1 MIGRKKEICE
11 LENAYS
17 GRESE
22 FVAVYGRRR
31 IGKTYL
37 VRETFS
43 ERMVFQHTGL
53 KNKPTTIQLDR
64 FRQSLEEA
72 GLPECGVLKNWY
84 KAFDALKT
92 VIMASKRP
100 KKVIFIDELQW
111 MDRPNANF
119 VSALENFW
127 NGWASARKDVL
138 LIVCG
143 SASSWI
149 LRKIVYNKEG
159 LHNRVTYRIPL
170 SPFSLAEC
178 EAYAKDHRLEFTRRQ
193 LAELYMILGGV
204 PYYWHFLERGKSV
217 AQNIDEMFFSKSDKL
232 EGEFDELYASL
243 FQSPE
248 PYVRLI
254 TALAT
259 KKVGMTR
266 DTLSATSGIPESG
279 KMTQCLDDLDRC
291 GFIRKYTPLGKTNRG
306 SVYQLMDNFTLF
318 YFSFMASGRSV
329 DRQYWSKLQSTRTHS
344 TWSGLAFERLCLQ
357 HIDQIKRAL
366 QIGGVITNEHA
377 WYSPAAQIDLL
388 IDRDDGIINLCE
400 MKFSEGMHAISKQE
414 ADAVRRKKFALKEE
428 TATKK
433 AVYVTYVTTEGLK
446 RNAYANDVQS
456 EVMLDDLFRDM

>member
-1 MIGRKKEICE
+1 MIGRKKEIRE

-31 IGKTYL
+31 VGKTYL

-43 ERMVFQHTGL
+43 GRMVFQHTGL
-53 KNKPTTIQLDR
+53 KNKPTAIQLDR
-64 FRQSLEEA
+64 FRQSLAEN

-92 VIMASKRP
+92 VIAASNRP
-100 KKVIFIDELQW
+100 KKVVFLDELQW

-138 LIVCG
+138 LVVCG

-170 SPFSLAEC
+170 RPFSLAEC
-178 EAYAKDHRLEFTRRQ
+178 EAYAKDRRLEFTRRQ

-243 FQSPE
+243 FQSPD
-248 PYVRLI
+248 PYIRIV

-266 DTLSATSGIPESG
+266 DAISEASGVAESG

-318 YFSFMASGRSV
+318 YFSFMASGRGG

-344 TWSGLAFERLCLQ
+344 TWAGLAFERLCLQ
-357 HIDQIKRAL
+357 HVDQIKRAL
-366 QIGGVITNEHA
+366 QIGGVITNEHS

-400 MKFSEGMHAISKQE
+400 MKFTEGVHAISRQE
-414 ADAVRRKKFALKEE
+414 SEAVRRKKLVLKEE

-446 RNAYANDVQS
+446 RNSYANDIQS
-456 EVMLDDLFRDM
+456 EVTLDDLFRE

>member
-1 MIGRKKEICE
+1 MIGRKKEIRE
-11 LENAYS
+11 LENAYAE
-17 GRESE
+17 RESE

-31 IGKTYL
+31 VGKTYL

-43 ERMVFQHTGL
+43 GRLAFQHAGL
-53 KNKPTTIQLDR
+53 KDKPTVIQLDR
-64 FRQSLEEA
+64 FRQSLEEC
-72 GLPECGVLKNWY
+72 GLGECGVLKNWY
-84 KAFDALKT
+84 KAFDALKK
-92 VIMASKRP
+92 VIAASALP
-100 KKVIFIDELQW
+100 KKVVFLDELQW

-170 SPFSLAEC
+170 CPFSLAEC
-178 EAYAKDHRLEFTRRQ
+178 EAYARDRGLEFTRRQ
-193 LAELYMILGGV
+193 LAELYMVLGGV

-217 AQNIDEMFFSKSDKL
+217 AQNIDEMFFAKSDKL
-232 EGEFDELYASL
+232 ENEFDELYASL

-248 PYVRLI
+248 LYIRLV

-266 DTLSATSGIPESG
+266 EQLSSASRVAESG

-291 GFIRKYTPLGKTNRG
+291 GFIRKYTPLGKANRG

-318 YFSFMASGRSV
+318 YFSFMATGKGV

-344 TWSGLAFERLCLQ
+344 TWAGLAFERLCLQ
-357 HIDQIKRAL
+357 HVREIKRAL
-366 QIGGVITNEHA
+366 QIGGVLTNEHA

-400 MKFSEGMHAISKQE
+400 MKFAEGLHSISRQESE
-414 ADAVRRKKFALKEE
+414 DVRRKKLVLKDE
-428 TATKK
+428 TATRK

-446 RNAYANDVQS
+446 RNSYANDVQS
-456 EVMLDDLFRDM
+456 EVTLDDLFRE

>member
-1 MIGRKKEICE
+1 MIGRVKEVVE

-17 GRESE
+17 ERESE

-31 IGKTYL
+31 VGKTYL

-43 ERMVFQHTGL
+43 GRLAFQHAGL
-53 KNKPTTIQLDR
+53 KDKPTIIQLDR
-64 FRQSLEEA
+64 FRQSLEES
-72 GLPECGVLKNWY
+72 GLRDCGVLKNWY

-92 VIMASKRP
+92 VIKTSKLS
-100 KKVIFIDELQW
+100 KKVVFLDELQW

-170 SPFSLAEC
+170 RPFSLAEC
-178 EAYAKDHRLEFTRRQ
+178 EAYAKDRRLEFTRRQ

-217 AQNIDEMFFSKSDKL
+217 AQNIDEMFFARNDKL
-232 EGEFDELYASL
+232 ENEFGELYASL

-248 PYVRLI
+248 PYIRLV

-259 KKVGMTR
+259 KKAGMTR
-266 DTLSATSGIPESG
+266 DLLSAASGVAESG

-291 GFIRKYTPLGKTNRG
+291 GFIRKYTPLGRENRG
-306 SVYQLMDNFTLF
+306 AVYQLMDNFTLF
-318 YFSFMASGRSV
+318 YFSFMATGRGG
-329 DRQYWSKLQSTRTHS
+329 DRRYWSKLQSTRTHS
-344 TWSGLAFERLCLQ
+344 TWAGLAFERLCLQ
-357 HIDQIKRAL
+357 HVDQIKRAL
-366 QIGGVITNEHA
+366 QIGGVLTNEHA
-377 WYSPAAQIDLL
+377 WYSPSAQIDLL

-400 MKFSEGMHAISKQE
+400 MKFDDGVHIISKQE
-414 ADAVRRKKFALKEE
+414 SENVRRKKLVLKED
-428 TATKK
+428 TATRK
-433 AVYVTYVTTEGLK
+433 AVYVTYVTTEGVK

-456 EVMLDDLFRDM
+456 EVTLDDLFME

>member
-1 MIGRKKEICE
+1 MIGRKKEIRE

-31 IGKTYL
+31 VGKTYL

-53 KNKPTTIQLDR
+53 KNKPTAIQLDR
-64 FRQSLEEA
+64 FRQSLEEN
-72 GLPECGVLKNWY
+72 GLPGCGVLKNWY

-92 VIMASKRP
+92 VIAASKRP
-100 KKVIFIDELQW
+100 KKVVFLDELQW

-170 SPFSLAEC
+170 RPFSLAEC
-178 EAYAKDHRLEFTRRQ
+178 EAYAKDRRLEFTRRQ

-232 EGEFDELYASL
+232 EGEFGELYASL
-243 FQSPE
+243 FQSPD
-248 PYVRLI
+248 PYIRLV

-266 DTLSATSGIPESG
+266 DALSAASGVAESG

-291 GFIRKYTPLGKTNRG
+291 GFIRKYTPLGKSNRG

-318 YFSFMASGRSV
+318 YFSFMVSGRSG

-344 TWSGLAFERLCLQ
+344 TWAGLAFERLCLQ
-357 HIDQIKRAL
+357 HVDQIKRAL

-377 WYSPAAQIDLL
+377 WYSSAAQIDLL

-400 MKFSEGMHAISKQE
+400 MKFAEGVHAISRQE
-414 ADAVRRKKFALKEE
+414 SEAVRRKKLVLKEE

-446 RNAYANDVQS
+446 RNSYANDIQS
-456 EVMLDDLFRDM
+456 EVTLDDLFRE

>member
-1 MIGRKKEICE
+1 MIGRAKEVVE

-17 GRESE
+17 ERESE
-22 FVAVYGRRR
+22 FVAVYGLLRV
-31 IGKTYL
+31 GKTYL

-43 ERMVFQHTGL
+43 GRLAFQHAGL
-53 KNKPTTIQLDR
+53 KDKPTIIQLDR
-64 FRQSLEEA
+64 FRQSLEES
-72 GLPECGVLKNWY
+72 GLRDCGVLKNWY

-92 VIMASKRP
+92 VIKMSELP
-100 KKVIFIDELQW
+100 KKVVFLDELQW

-170 SPFSLAEC
+170 RPFSLAEC
-178 EAYAKDHRLEFTRRQ
+178 EAYAKDRGLEFTRRQ

-217 AQNIDEMFFSKSDKL
+217 AQNIDEMFFARNDKL
-232 EGEFDELYASL
+232 ENEFGELYASL

-248 PYVRLI
+248 PYIRLV

-259 KKVGMTR
+259 KKAGMTR
-266 DTLSATSGIPESG
+266 DLLSAASGVAESG
-279 KMTQCLDDLDRC
+279 NMTQCLGDLDRC
-291 GFIRKYTPLGKTNRG
+291 GFIRKYTPLGRENRG
-306 SVYQLMDNFTLF
+306 AVYQLMDNFTLF
-318 YFSFMASGRSV
+318 YFSFMATGRGG
-329 DRQYWSKLQSTRTHS
+329 DRRYWSKLQSTRIHS
-344 TWSGLAFERLCLQ
+344 TWAGLAFERLCLQ
-357 HIDQIKRAL
+357 HVDQIKRAL
-366 QIGGVITNEHA
+366 QIGGVLTNEHA
-377 WYSPAAQIDLL
+377 WYSPSAQIDLL

-400 MKFSEGMHAISKQE
+400 MKFADGVHVISKQE
-414 ADAVRRKKFALKEE
+414 SENVRRKKLVLKED
-428 TATKK
+428 TATRK
-433 AVYVTYVTTEGLK
+433 AVYVTYVTTEGVK

-456 EVMLDDLFRDM
+456 EVTLDDLFRE

>member
-1 MIGRKKEICE
+1 MIGRKKEIRE

-31 IGKTYL
+31 VGKTYL

-43 ERMVFQHTGL
+43 GRMVFQHTGL
-53 KNKPTTIQLDR
+53 KNKPTAIQLDR
-64 FRQSLEEA
+64 FRQSLEEN
-72 GLPECGVLKNWY
+72 GLLECGVLKNWY

-92 VIMASKRP
+92 VIAASKCP
-100 KKVIFIDELQW
+100 KKVVFLDELQW

-170 SPFSLAEC
+170 RPFSLAEC
-178 EAYAKDHRLEFTRRQ
+178 EAYAKDRSLEFTRRQ

-232 EGEFDELYASL
+232 EGEFEELYASL
-243 FQSPE
+243 FQSSD
-248 PYVRLI
+248 PYVRLV

-266 DTLSATSGIPESG
+266 DTLSVASGIPESG

-291 GFIRKYTPLGKTNRG
+291 GFVRKYTPLGKTNRG

-318 YFSFMASGRSV
+318 YFSFMASGRGV

-344 TWSGLAFERLCLQ
+344 TWAGLAFERLCLQ
-357 HIDQIKRAL
+357 HADQIKRAL

-388 IDRDDGIINLCE
+388 IDREDGIINLCE
-400 MKFSEGMHAISKQE
+400 MKFAEGAHAISKQE
-414 ADAVRRKKFALKEE
+414 SEAVRRKKLVLKEE
-428 TATKK
+428 TGTKK

-456 EVMLDDLFRDM
+456 EVTLDDLFNQ

>member
-1 MIGRKKEICE
+1 MIGREKEIHE

-31 IGKTYL
+31 VGKTYL

-53 KNKPTTIQLDR
+53 KSKPTAIQLDR
-64 FRQSLEEA
+64 FRQSLIEN
-72 GLPECGVLKNWY
+72 GFRDCGVLKNWY
-84 KAFDALKT
+84 KAFDVLKT
-92 VIMASKRP
+92 VIAASKRP
-100 KKVIFIDELQW
+100 KKVIFLDELQW

-170 SPFSLAEC
+170 RPFSLAEC
-178 EAYAKDHRLEFTRRQ
+178 EAYAKDRNLEFTRRQ
-193 LAELYMILGGV
+193 LAELYMILGGI

-232 EGEFDELYASL
+232 EEEFGELYASL

-248 PYVRLI
+248 PYIRLV

-266 DTLSATSGIPESG
+266 DVLSAASGIAESG

-291 GFIRKYTPLGKTNRG
+291 GFIRKYTPLGKSNRG

-318 YFSFMASGRSV
+318 HFSFIVSGRGS

-344 TWSGLAFERLCLQ
+344 TWAGLAFERLCLQ
-357 HIDQIKRAL
+357 HVDQIKRAL

-400 MKFSEGMHAISKQE
+400 MKFADGVHTISKQE
-414 ADAVRRKKFALKEE
+414 SEAIRRKKLVLKEE

-433 AVYVTYVTTEGLK
+433 AVYVTYVTTEGLN
-446 RNAYANDVQS
+446 RNSYANDVQS
-456 EVMLDDLFRDM
+456 EVTLDDLFN